1 MSVVLTGQRSALVV
15 TMAAWWSAWSRMG
28 WAHLVAV
35 LMASLLMT
43 VVDASIWVDKLD
55 KPGVAKVLAFGLAN
69 SMLLFGV
76 TMLAWVAAAYDS
88 AAGGPAR
95 TWRLVWVVVASA
107 ALTAAIT
114 VPTADAIG
122 LQELVWSLVDSKKK
136 ELPPMWLALV
146 GHATVYSTLSFL
158 FVAVAEVL
166 HRRSATTSALQA
178 TQRAQARIARE
189 VLESRLAAM
198 QAQVEPQFLF
208 DSLVDIETLYRRD
221 ACRAASD
228 LDRLINY
235 LRVALPRLREPGS
248 TIEAEI
254 QLVQAYLAVV
264 TSLHGGRP
272 TLSVTLPDDCRCAR
286 FYPMLLLPLLQRA
299 VRHPS
304 GHMPESIKI
313 GISRIGSQVAIVL
326 RFTLPDHC
334 DDDPEL
340 LRVRER
346 LAGLFGVAA
355 SLDCEQIG
363 EITQIT
369 MRVPAAA
376 EPDTKLASK
385 LAPKLAT
392 K

>member
-1 MSVVLTGQRSALVV
+1 
-15 TMAAWWSAWSRMG
+15 MG
-28 WAHLVAV
+28 WAHVVAV
-35 LMASLLMT
+35 VMASLLMT

-55 KPGVAKVLAFGLAN
+55 KPGVAEVLAFGLA
-69 SMLLFGV
+69 SSVLLFSL
-76 TMLAWVAAAYDS
+76 TMLGWVGATYD
-88 AAGGPAR
+88 APAGGPAR
-95 TWRLVWVVVASA
+95 TWRLVWLVVASA

-114 VPTADAIG
+114 VPASTVIG
-122 LQELVWSLVDSKKK
+122 LPELVSSLVADGKKK
-136 ELPPMWLALV
+136 EIPPMWLALV

-166 HRRSATTSALQA
+166 HRRNATTTALQA
-178 TQRAQARIARE
+178 TQRAQATIARE

-208 DSLVDIETLYRRD
+208 DSLVDIETLYRQD
-221 ACRAASD
+221 AHRAAND

-264 TSLHGGRP
+264 TSLHDGRP

-299 VRHPS
+299 VRHPA

-326 RFTLPDHC
+326 RFALPDHC

-340 LRVRER
+340 VRVRER
-346 LAGLFGVAA
+346 LAGLFGAAA

-369 MRVPAAA
+369 MRVPAA
-376 EPDTKLASK
+376 ELDTKLASK
-385 LAPKLAT
+385 SAPKLTT

>member
-1 MSVVLTGQRSALVV
+1 
-15 TMAAWWSAWSRMG
+15 MG

-88 AAGGPAR
+88 PAGGPAR

-208 DSLVDIETLYRRD
+208 DSLVDIETLYRQD
-221 ACRAASD
+221 AHRAASD

-313 GISRIGSQVAIVL
+313 GITRIGSQVAIVL

-363 EITQIT
+363 EITQVT
-369 MRVPAAA
+369 MRVPAA
-376 EPDTKLASK
+376 EPDTKLASN

>member
-1 MSVVLTGQRSALVV
+1 MSVVLTDQRSPALVTV
-15 TMAAWWSAWSRMG
+15 AAWWSAWSRMG
-28 WAHLVAV
+28 WPHLVAV
-35 LMASLLMT
+35 LMATLLMT
-43 VVDASIWVDKLD
+43 VVDASIWVEKLH
-55 KPGVAKVLAFGLAN
+55 KPGVAQVLAFGFFG
-69 SMLLFGV
+69 SMLLFST
-76 TMLAWVAAAYDS
+76 TMLAWVAATYD
-88 AAGGPAR
+88 APAGGAAR
-95 TWRLVWVVVASA
+95 TWRLLWAIVASA

-114 VPTADAIG
+114 VPMFAAIG
-122 LQELVWSLVDSKKK
+122 LQELAWALMDSKKK
-136 ELPPMWLALV
+136 ELPPMWLALI

-166 HRRSATTSALQA
+166 HRRSATTIALQA
-178 TQRAQARIARE
+178 TQRAQATIARE

-208 DSLVDIETLYRRD
+208 DSLVDIETLYRQD
-221 ACRAASD
+221 AHRAAGD
-228 LDRLINY
+228 LDRLITY

-254 QLVQAYLAVV
+254 ELVQAYLAVV

-272 TLSVTLPDDCRCAR
+272 TLSITLPDDCRCAR

-299 VRHPS
+299 VRQPS
-304 GHMPESIKI
+304 GHLPDSIKI
-313 GISRIGSQVAIVL
+313 GISRIGSQIAIVL
-326 RFTLPDHC
+326 RFALPDHC

-340 LRVRER
+340 VRVRER

-355 SLDCEQIG
+355 SLDGEWIG

-369 MRVPAAA
+369 MRVPAA

-385 LAPKLAT
+385 LAPKSAT

>member
-1 MSVVLTGQRSALVV
+1 MSVVLTGQRSAGVATL
-15 TMAAWWSAWSRMG
+15 TAWWSAWSRMG
-28 WAHLVAV
+28 WAHVVAV
-35 LMASLLMT
+35 VMASLLMT

-55 KPGVAKVLAFGLAN
+55 KPGVAQVLAFGLA
-69 SMLLFGV
+69 SSVLLFSL
-76 TMLAWVAAAYDS
+76 TMLGWVGATYD
-88 AAGGPAR
+88 APAGGPAR
-95 TWRLVWVVVASA
+95 TWRLVWLVVASA

-114 VPTADAIG
+114 VPASTVIG
-122 LQELVWSLVDSKKK
+122 LPELVSSLVVDGKKK
-136 ELPPMWLALV
+136 EIPPMWLALV

-166 HRRSATTSALQA
+166 HRRNAATTALQA
-178 TQRAQARIARE
+178 TQRAQATIARE

-208 DSLVDIETLYRRD
+208 DSLVDIETLYRQD
-221 ACRAASD
+221 AHRAAND

-264 TSLHGGRP
+264 TSLHDGRP

-286 FYPMLLLPLLQRA
+286 FYPMLLLPLLQQA
-299 VRHPS
+299 VRHPM
-304 GHMPESIKI
+304 GHIPDSIKI
-313 GISRIGSQVAIVL
+313 DISRVGSQVAIVL
-326 RFTLPDHC
+326 RFALPDHC

-340 LRVRER
+340 VRVRER
-346 LAGLFGVAA
+346 LAGLFGATA

-369 MRVPAAA
+369 MRVPAA
-376 EPDTKLASK
+376 ELDTKLASK
-385 LAPKLAT
+385 SPKLAT

>member
-1 MSVVLTGQRSALVV
+1 MSVVLTGQRSAGVATL
-15 TMAAWWSAWSRMG
+15 TAWWSAWSRMG
-28 WAHLVAV
+28 WAHVVAV
-35 LMASLLMT
+35 VMASLLMT

-55 KPGVAKVLAFGLAN
+55 KPGVAQVLAFGLAG
-69 SMLLFGV
+69 SVLLFSL
-76 TMLAWVAAAYDS
+76 TMLGWVGATYD
-88 AAGGPAR
+88 APAGGPAR
-95 TWRLVWVVVASA
+95 TWRLVWLVVASA

-114 VPTADAIG
+114 VPTAAAIG
-122 LQELVWSLVDSKKK
+122 LPELVSSLVDGKKK
-136 ELPPMWLALV
+136 EMPPMWLAFV

-166 HRRSATTSALQA
+166 HRRNATTTALQA
-178 TQRAQARIARE
+178 TQRAQATIARE

-208 DSLVDIETLYRRD
+208 DSLVDIETLYRQD
-221 ACRAASD
+221 AHRAAND

-264 TSLHGGRP
+264 TSLHDGRP

-299 VRHPS
+299 VRHPA

-326 RFTLPDHC
+326 RFALPDHC

-340 LRVRER
+340 VRVRER
-346 LAGLFGVAA
+346 LAGLFGAAA

-369 MRVPAAA
+369 MRVPAA
-376 EPDTKLASK
+376 ELDTKLASK
-385 LAPKLAT
+385 SAPKLAT